1 MDGKEY
7 NWKEDVRDFLGGY
20 FHQDVD
26 DAYEAL
32 DEFIEECSREGKKRT
47 LLNME
52 KFLGTKEMTELE
64 KEKFIED
71 ETEIYYPGYN
81 ITPLEWLEYIK
92 NKLEENLNK

>member
-1 MDGKEY
+1 MKQNEFSIY
-7 NWKEDVRDFLGGY
+7 ELKNFLICY
-20 FHQDVD
+20 FNQDTD
-26 DAYEAL
+26 DIYESL
-32 DEFIEECSREGKKRT
+32 NEFLEETSKIGLEQT
-47 LLNME
+47 LKDIK
-52 KFLGTKEMTELE
+52 KFLENKEMTELE

>member
-52 KFLGTKEMTELE
+52 KKEIIRFV
-64 KEKFIED
+64 KKKN
-71 ETEIYYPGYN
+71 P
-81 ITPLEWLEYIK
+81 EWL
-92 NKLEENLNK
+92 NLIFTLTDY